1 MWLLTLY
8 RSTIGKKVIMAVTGL
23 ILVLFVIGHMAGNL
37 QVFIG
42 SAKMNAYAAFLKST
56 GELLW
61 LVRLVLLAALVLHV
75 LMAWQLT
82 RIKQVARPVDYASRQ
97 PQVSTVASRTMRWG
111 GVLLL
116 VFIVFHILHFTTGT
130 VFPRA
135 SRPDA
140 LYPAFN
146 PVDVYGNVVSAFRVP
161 WVVAFYVV
169 AMLFLMLHLFHGA
182 WSSVRT
188 LGLVKPSQHPLRRR
202 AATIIALI
210 VWLGFTAVPVAV
222 FLGMVR

>member
-1 MWLLTLY
+1 MWALTLY

-23 ILVLFVIGHMAGNL
+23 ILVGFVIVHMLGNL

-42 SAKMNAYAAFLKST
+42 PAKMNAYAAFLQGL

-61 LVRLVLLAALVLHV
+61 VARLILLAAVVLHV
-75 LMAWQLT
+75 TAAWQLT
-82 RIKQVARPVDYASRQ
+82 RIKRAARPVGYTKRE

-130 VFPRA
+130 VFPVA

-140 LYPAFN
+140 MYPAFSHA
-146 PVDVYGNVVSAFRVP
+146 DVYGNVISAFRTP
-161 WVVAFYVV
+161 WVVSFYVV

-182 WSSVRT
+182 WSSMRT
-188 LGLVKPSQHPLRRR
+188 LGLSKPSRHPLHRRV
-202 AATIIALI
+202 ATVIALV
-210 VWLGFTAVPVAV
+210 VWLGFTAVPVGV
-222 FLGMVR
+222 FLGVIR

>member
-1 MWLLTLY
+1 MWALTLY

-23 ILVLFVIGHMAGNL
+23 VLVAFVIGHMLGNL
-37 QVFIG
+37 QMFIG
-42 SAKMNAYAAFLKST
+42 AAKINAYSAFLKST

-61 LVRLVLLAALVLHV
+61 LVRLGLLVAVLLHI

-82 RIKQVARPVDYASRQ
+82 MIKRQARPIDYHKRE
-97 PQVSTVASRTMRWG
+97 PQVSTIASRTMRWG

-130 VFPRA
+130 VFPAA

-140 LYPAFN
+140 MYPQFS
-146 PVDVYGNVVSAFRVP
+146 PTDVYGNVISAFRTP

-188 LGLVKPSQHPLRRR
+188 LGLNKPSRHPLQRRV
-202 AATIIALI
+202 ATIVAIV

-222 FLGMVR
+222 FFGVIR

>member
-1 MWLLTLY
+1 MWALTLY

-23 ILVLFVIGHMAGNL
+23 ILVGFVIGHMAGNL

-42 SAKMNAYAAFLKST
+42 AAKINAYSAFLKST

-61 LVRLVLLAALVLHV
+61 LVRLGLLVAVLLHI

-82 RIKQVARPVDYASRQ
+82 RIAANARPIDYDRREPQAS
-97 PQVSTVASRTMRWG
+97 TLASRTMRWG

-116 VFIVFHILHFTTGT
+116 AFIVFHILHFTTGT
-130 VFPRA
+130 VFPIA
-135 SRPDA
+135 SRPDP
-140 LYPAFN
+140 LYPAFSHT
-146 PVDVYGNVVSAFRVP
+146 DVYGNLISAFHNP
-161 WVVAFYVV
+161 WVVAFYLV

-188 LGLVKPSQHPLRRR
+188 LGLSKPSRHPLHRRVST
-202 AATIIALI
+202 AIALI

-222 FLGMVR
+222 FLGVIR